1 MPLLEQFM
9 SYYSQ
14 RRGSF
19 SQELTIFWDNW
30 KVWLVLTVILST
42 ILMFKISIQ
51 KIDGIEGNNNDN
63 NKVIISPR

>member
-1 MPLLEQFM
+1 M